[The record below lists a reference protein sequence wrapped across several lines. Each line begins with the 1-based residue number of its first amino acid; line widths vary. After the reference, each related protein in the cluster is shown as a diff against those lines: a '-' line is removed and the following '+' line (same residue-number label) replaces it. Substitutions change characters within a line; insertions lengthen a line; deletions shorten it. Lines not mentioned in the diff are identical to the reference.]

1 MKRIFLP
8 VILLLE
14 ILAFGCSGTAGSRTE
29 PCTDEC
35 TADASEC
42 RDTAV
47 WSCETGAAGCLAWTA
62 GDDCADS
69 GQVCST
75 GAGSAACVTA
85 CTPDC
90 GTEFA
95 TRCALTTIQV
105 CTDLGEGCLQWVS
118 GTDCADT
125 GAYCDDATD
134 PAECLPLCVPDCA
147 TAGETTCAGT
157 VIRTCSDVGEGC
169 LQWQDGTDCADTVQ
183 LCGIE
188 VDEAACYTPC
198 VSTCA
203 PENLQQCAGTMLQT
217 CVDVG
222 EGCLQWQDDTE
233 CDPGVCANG
242 LGCVLCQ
249 PGSNACDGNTSL
261 TCRADGSGYDE
272 TSECDPVM
280 GSACDA
286 GTGLCTGPCAPH
298 VLGRNYIGCDFY
310 PTTTPQHDSYNTA
323 PTHLFAVAVSNTTG
337 AVATVTITRAG
348 STVSTTTVA
357 ANSVQIISLPWI
369 DTLTKGLGPSKVVAQ
384 GAYRLRSDQPITVYQ
399 YNPLNATTTNDASLL
414 FPVNVW
420 GEAYSVAS
428 WAHWSGYP
436 GFYSVI
442 ASRDNTTVTLAPSAT
457 GGTVQAGGGVAANG
471 TGTVVLNAGDVLQVY
486 TSAGDLTGTLVTS
499 DAPVQVFGGHKCTNI
514 PSNITACDHL
524 EESMFPIDTLA
535 FQYVVAPPIQVPN
548 NALEKAQIVRVIAT
562 EANTSVT
569 FNPDLGRNQVL
580 ANAGDFIELSMSI
593 DRFVVSADRRILV
606 AQYMVGQSAGYGTSD
621 PSMLLAITP
630 EQWRANYLIHAPV
643 TWVANFVDILALS
656 GTSVTVDGVAVT
668 DWWPIGTT
676 GYVVGHMALSNA
688 GNGNHIIDADAGV
701 GVSVYGVQSAGSY
714 WYPGGLNLLK
724 Y

>member
-1 MKRIFLP
+1 STDPPECVSECISNC
-8 VILLLE
+8 VTE
-14 ILAFGCSGTAGSRTE
+14 SATACAGTLIQT
-29 PCTDEC
+29 CTD
-35 TADASEC
+35 
-42 RDTAV
+42 V
-47 WSCETGAAGCLAWTA
+47 
-62 GDDCADS
+62 GD
-69 GQVCST
+69 
-75 GAGSAACVTA
+75 
-85 CTPDC
+85 
-90 GTEFA
+90 
-95 TRCALTTIQV
+95 
-105 CTDLGEGCLQWVS
+105 GCLQW
-118 GTDCADT
+118 
-125 GAYCDDATD
+125 
-134 PAECLPLCVPDCA
+134 
-147 TAGETTCAGT
+147 
-157 VIRTCSDVGEGC
+157 R
-169 LQWQDGTDCADTVQ
+169 DGTDCDDTTQ
-183 LCGIE
+183 LCD
-188 VDEAACYTPC
+188 DEGGTAECYTPC
-198 VSTCA
+198 VSTCTTA
-203 PENLQQCAGTMLQT
+203 LTNQCVGTMLQT
-217 CVDVG
+217 CTDVG
-222 EGCLQWQDDTE
+222 DGCLQWQDDTE

-242 LGCVLCQ
+242 LGCVLCT

-298 VLGRNYIGCDFY
+298 VLGRNYIGCDFF
-310 PTTTPQHDSYNTA
+310 PTATPQHDSYNTA
-323 PTHLFAVAVSNTTG
+323 PTNQFAVAVSNTTG
-337 AVATVTITRAG
+337 AVATITITRAG

-357 ANSVQIISLPWI
+357 ANSVQIIYLPWI
-369 DTLTKGLGPSKVVAQ
+369 DTLTKGMGPSKVVSQ

-399 YNPLNATTTNDASLL
+399 YNPFNATTTNDASLL

-420 GEAYSVAS
+420 GEAYTVAS

-442 ASRDNTTVTLAPSAT
+442 ASEDNTTVTLAPSTT

-486 TSAGDLTGTLVTS
+486 TSAGDLTGTHVNS
-499 DAPVQVFGGHKCTNI
+499 DHPVQVFGGHKCTNI

-535 FQYVVAPPIQVPN
+535 HQYVIAPPIQVPN

-569 FNPDLGRNQVL
+569 FEPDLGRDQVL
-580 ANAGDFIELSMSI
+580 VNAGDFIELSMSI
-593 DRFVVSADRRILV
+593 DRFVVSADHRILV

-630 EQWRANYLIHAPV
+630 EQWRSNYLIHAPV
-643 TWVANFVDILALS
+643 TWVANFVDILANA
-656 GTSVTVDGVAVT
+656 GTTVTVDGVTVT

-676 GYVVGHMALSNA
+676 GFVVGHMALSNA
-688 GNGNHIIDADAGV
+688 GNGNHVIDADAGV
-701 GVSVYGVQSAGSY
+701 GVSVYGVQNAGSY